1 MADYVLAGLLKRRS
15 ELAGEIEQARE
26 TFRKLI
32 VDMEHLD
39 ATIGQFDPQY
49 EPESIRPRAF
59 FPQKDWAKRGEMTQI
74 VLDVLREGVGP
85 MTTHEIAYEM
95 IALRGMDRE
104 DKRLVRRITKRV
116 GVALRDQE
124 IKGVTRTEPKVGR
137 FQAWSLS

>member
-1 MADYVLAGLLKRRS
+1 M
-15 ELAGEIEQARE
+15 
-26 TFRKLI
+26 
-32 VDMEHLD
+32 
-39 ATIGQFDPQY
+39 
-49 EPESIRPRAF
+49 
-59 FPQKDWAKRGEMTQI
+59 
-74 VLDVLREGVGP
+74 LDVLREGVGP

>member
-59 FPQKDWAKRGEMTQI
+59 FPQKDWAKRGEMT
-74 VLDVLREGVGP
+74 
-85 MTTHEIAYEM
+85 
-95 IALRGMDRE
+95 
-104 DKRLVRRITKRV
+104 
-116 GVALRDQE
+116 
-124 IKGVTRTEPKVGR
+124 
-137 FQAWSLS
+137 